1 MLAKGIS
8 CLKVSLGLFAE
19 DAEAVWETP
28 VVEGGA
34 VSSQGHRASV
44 PCWRRVLHQH
54 IQKLARVVT
63 VDHRDLRIP
72 RAYHAESPWPSAQA
86 QLGALAAHKSP
97 QDKVACVA
105 ACCASLASLLSAAGG
120 APAAADDL
128 VPVLVF
134 VLVRANPPHL
144 LSTVQ
149 FVETFQRAGRCC
161 QGEAAYWWTQFC
173 AAIEFIKTMDY

>member
-1 MLAKGIS
+1 MAHGDAMLEMPRAI
-8 CLKVSLGLFAE
+8 LFFLVS
-19 DAEAVWETP
+19 
-28 VVEGGA
+28 
-34 VSSQGHRASV
+34 
-44 PCWRRVLHQH
+44 RVLHQH
-54 IQKLARVVT
+54 IQKLSRVVT
-63 VDHRDLRIP
+63 VEHRDLRIP

-105 ACCASLASLLSAAGG
+105 ACCASLASLLSAAAG

-134 VLVRANPPHL
+134 VLIRANPPHL

-149 FVETFQRAGRCC
+149 FVETFQRATRCC